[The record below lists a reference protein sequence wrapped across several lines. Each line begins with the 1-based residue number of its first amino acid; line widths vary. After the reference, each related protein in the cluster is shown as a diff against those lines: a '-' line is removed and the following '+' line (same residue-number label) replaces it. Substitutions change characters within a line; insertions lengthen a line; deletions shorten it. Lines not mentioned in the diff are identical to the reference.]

1 MGGAGATEATLP
13 AVAGVPDAASLVGA
27 SELGTGAALWIAA
40 AGVLFIGIYPG
51 PLLWAAQGAVRL
63 ILGG

>member
-1 MGGAGATEATLP
+1 VVVAGAVQGAAPVVDPDGNAL
-13 AVAGVPDAASLVGA
+13 AAAPDA
-27 SELGTGAALWIAA
+27 GTSAALWVAA

-63 ILGG
+63 IVGG